1 VGRTESIEYFTRE
14 VQRALGPCLAKLILY
29 GSTATGEAEPGSDID
44 IAAIHFGGEGQILER
59 VAEIGFE
66 TALRYGEIVECVPIS
81 VHEYRHGADRSF
93 FLREVQ
99 RGRIL
104 FEMDEKEAIRQEASE
119 YLALAEEYRSF
130 AHGALDRGEH
140 RAAVDLGY
148 NAAEVLVKALI
159 LLRGESL
166 AQTHGGIVQQ
176 FGRLYVVSGTLN
188 KRVGADLHKALLLR
202 GKARY
207 DPKALLARD
216 DAETVLELIEILA
229 NHLSH
234 GLTSPPS

>member
-1 VGRTESIEYFTRE
+1 VSRTESIEYFSRE
-14 VQRALGPCLAKLILY
+14 VQRALGPSLAKLILY
-29 GSTATGEAEPGSDID
+29 GSTATGEAQPGSDID
-44 IAAIHFGGEGQILER
+44 IAAIHFGSGREVLDR
-59 VAEIGFE
+59 AAEIGFE
-66 TALRYGEIVECVPIS
+66 TALRYGEIIECIPIS
-81 VHEYRHGADRSF
+81 VHEYRHGGDRSF
-93 FLREVQ
+93 FLREVR

-104 FEMDEKEAIRQEASE
+104 FEMDEKGAIRQEASE

-130 AHGALDRGEH
+130 AKGALERGEY

-176 FGRLYVVSGTLN
+176 FGRLYVVGGRLD
-188 KRVGADLHKALLLR
+188 KRLGSDLHKALLLR

-207 DPKALLARD
+207 DPKALLARE
-216 DAETVLELIEILA
+216 DAETILVLIETLV
-229 NHLSH
+229 NHLSRD
-234 GLTSPPS
+234 LASPSG